1 MIIGVGTDIVSI
13 GRIRASLER
22 HGEAFAERILTGTEL
37 DEFRAVHDG
46 ARLLAK
52 RFAAKE
58 ACSKALGSGMREGVA
73 WRDMGVVNA
82 VTGYP
87 TLHLTGGALARL
99 ETMTPSGHRA
109 EVRLSMSDEYPF
121 AEAVVLISA
130 EAEARR

>member
-1 MIIGVGTDIVSI
+1 VIIGVGTDIVSI

-58 ACSKALGSGMREGVA
+58 AFAKAFGTGLRPPVGFHAVGVGHDELGKPLFALSAELGEILRLRG
-73 WRDMGVVNA
+73 WRA
-82 VTGYP
+82 
-87 TLHLTGGALARL
+87 HL
-99 ETMTPSGHRA
+99 SI
-109 EVRLSMSDEYPF
+109 SDEK
-121 AEAVVLISA
+121 EAVVAFALIDGPDNPLPA
-130 EAEARR
+130 EQK